1 MTSLHYNDEDNNKK
15 LTIAILGGGTVGKT
29 SVTYKCLNKELIP
42 DDIDTTLED
51 HYKFYPIIFEEK
63 IEVEIIDTAGQEDY
77 QNFFDTWIQSS
88 EGFLLVFSLTDK
100 NSFNVVKNKYNKIIN
115 IKGKN
120 IPIILIGNKK
130 DLENER
136 EVKFEEAKK
145 YANEKNIEYI
155 ETSAMTGEKC
165 NEAFLEI
172 VKKVYLNKFNVQ
184 NFKNEITIKK
194 SCCNCSI
201 I

>member
-1 MTSLHYNDEDNNKK
+1 MTSLEYNNEENTKK
-15 LTIAILGGGTVGKT
+15 LTISILGGGAVGKT

-63 IEVEIIDTAGQEDY
+63 IQVEIIDTAGQEDY
-77 QNFFDTWIQSS
+77 QNFFDTWVQSS

-100 NSFNVVKNKYNKIIN
+100 NTFNVVKNKYDKIIN

-136 EVKFEEAKK
+136 EVNFEEAKK

-165 NEAFLEI
+165 HEVF
-172 VKKVYLNKFNVQ
+172 
-184 NFKNEITIKK
+184 
-194 SCCNCSI
+194 
-201 I
+201 

>member
-1 MTSLHYNDEDNNKK
+1 M
-15 LTIAILGGGTVGKT
+15 
-29 SVTYKCLNKELIP
+29 
-42 DDIDTTLED
+42 
-51 HYKFYPIIFEEK
+51 
-63 IEVEIIDTAGQEDY
+63 
-77 QNFFDTWIQSS
+77 
-88 EGFLLVFSLTDK
+88 VFSLTDK

>member
-1 MTSLHYNDEDNNKK
+1 MSSSENDNVENTKK
-15 LTIAILGGGTVGKT
+15 LIIAILGGGAVGKT

-63 IEVEIIDTAGQEDY
+63 IQVEIIDTAGQEDY
-77 QNFFDTWIQSS
+77 QNFFDTWVQSS

-100 NSFNVVKNKYNKIIN
+100 NTFNVVKKKYNKIIS

-120 IPIILIGNKK
+120 IPVILIGNKK

-136 EVKFEEAKK
+136 EVQFEEAKK

-155 ETSAMTGEKC
+155 ETSAITGEKC
-165 NEAFLEI
+165 HEAFLEI
-172 VKKVYLNKFNVQ
+172 VKKVYLNKYSVKDFT
-184 NFKNEITIKK
+184 NEIIIKK
-194 SCCNCSI
+194 KCCCSI

>member
-1 MTSLHYNDEDNNKK
+1 MTSLEYNNEENTKK
-15 LTIAILGGGTVGKT
+15 LTISILGGGAVGKT

-51 HYKFYPIIFEEK
+51 HYKFYPIILEEK
-63 IEVEIIDTAGQEDY
+63 IQVEIIDTAGQEDY
-77 QNFFDTWIQSS
+77 QNFFDTWVQSS

-100 NSFNVVKNKYNKIIN
+100 NTFNVVKNKYNKIIN

-136 EVKFEEAKK
+136 EVNFEEAKK

-165 NEAFLEI
+165 HEAFLEI
-172 VKKVYLNKFNVQ
+172 VKKVYLNKFNVN
-184 NFKNEITIKK
+184 NFTNEIKINKR
-194 SCCNCSI
+194 CCCSI

>member
-1 MTSLHYNDEDNNKK
+1 MTSLEYNNEENTKK
-15 LTIAILGGGTVGKT
+15 LTISILGGGAVGKT

-63 IEVEIIDTAGQEDY
+63 IQVEIIDTAGQEDY
-77 QNFFDTWIQSS
+77 QNFFDTWVQSS

-100 NSFNVVKNKYNKIIN
+100 NTFNVVKNKYDKIIN

-136 EVKFEEAKK
+136 EVNFEEAKK

-165 NEAFLEI
+165 HEAFLEI
-172 VKKVYLNKFNVQ
+172 VKKVYLNKFNVN
-184 NFKNEITIKK
+184 NFTNEIKIK
-194 SCCNCSI
+194 I
-201 I
+201 